1 MIADGAAFGPEMDR
15 VMRLIEVKDDAA
27 LYLPKSFE
35 WLILSSGILKDNEIG
50 LMLEEPSAYIESR
63 KYFSWERFFTALLVE
78 KAEGTYLAYS
88 KKTLNKAYLNEHI
101 KEAVL
106 ARMNRI
112 MPDWNKG

>member
-15 VMRLIEVKDDAA
+15 VMRLIEVKEDAA
-27 LYLPKSFE
+27 LYLPESFE

-88 KKTLNKAYLNEHI
+88 KK
-101 KEAVL
+101 
-106 ARMNRI
+106 R
-112 MPDWNKG
+112 